1 MYICQETKHNW
12 MLCELTGGWCSPP
25 SNRQKDPL
33 KCAKMIII
41 YLIDRVMTDVITHS
55 VSLCTFI
62 SCKSRSHD
70 RCTVLLHRARNICHL
85 SHTKQMSEFPQIT
98 HSC

>member
-12 MLCELTGGWCSPP
+12 MLCESTGGWCSPP

-41 YLIDRVMTDVITHS
+41 YLNHNIYFRGGSDRVMTDVILRTQ
-55 VSLCTFI
+55 
-62 SCKSRSHD
+62 
-70 RCTVLLHRARNICHL
+70 CHCVRL
-85 SHTKQMSEFPQIT
+85 FHAKVVHMIAVY
-98 HSC
+98 